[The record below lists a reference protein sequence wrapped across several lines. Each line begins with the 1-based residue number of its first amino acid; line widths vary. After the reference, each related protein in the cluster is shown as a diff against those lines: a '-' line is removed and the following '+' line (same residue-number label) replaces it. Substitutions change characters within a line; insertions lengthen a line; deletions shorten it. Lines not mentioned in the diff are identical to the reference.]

1 LAAVLA
7 LSLIIAPAASFA
19 KKEQKGPQSEK
30 AYENANENA
39 SFKRGDD
46 SKVGGEAEDK
56 SQKLQKRHKKQ
67 KQRSKDTEAGTETED
82 KSQKLQKQHKKQKR
96 KSENTEVD
104 KKVDAEGD
112 ESKPEQVSFEE
123 SSEENTA
130 EKKKR
135 PTKSED

>member
-1 LAAVLA
+1 MKSILASILA

-19 KKEQKGPQSEK
+19 KKEKKGPQSEK

-46 SKVGGEAEDK
+46 SKVGGEAEEK
-56 SQKLQKRHKKQ
+56 SP
-67 KQRSKDTEAGTETED
+67 
-82 KSQKLQKQHKKQKR
+82 KLQKQHKKQKR

-104 KKVDAEGD
+104 KKVEAEGD
-112 ESKPEQVSFEE
+112 ESRPEQVSSEE
-123 SSEENTA
+123 SSGENTS

-135 PTKSED
+135 TTKSED